1 VTDGS
6 VTGRLAGKVA
16 IITGGAG
23 GIGLETARL
32 FLAEGA
38 RVTIVDLTPDTVAT
52 AVDTLGGGDRVL
64 GVAADVTDEAAVR
77 GYVEATVEQ
86 FGTIDVLF
94 NNAGIEGK
102 VVPVVEIDVD
112 DFDAVLRV
120 NLRGVFLG
128 LKHVLPVL
136 YAKGSGSVI
145 NTSSVGG
152 FHGNPGLAPYV
163 SSKHAVI
170 GITKS
175 VALEAAPYGVR
186 VNSVH
191 PSAVN
196 TRMMRSLEQ
205 GYAPDDPEGARQNFA
220 EALPLKRYAEPIDV
234 ARLVLFLA
242 SDESEFIT
250 GVQYRVDGGQGAL

>member
-1 VTDGS
+1 MTDRPVS
-6 VTGRLAGKVA
+6 GRLAGKVA
-16 IITGGAG
+16 IVTGGAG
-23 GIGLETARL
+23 GIGLETSRL

-38 RVTIVDLTPDTVAT
+38 RVAVVDLTEQAVAG
-52 AVDTLGGGDRVL
+52 AVDALGAGADVI
-64 GVAADVTDEAAVR
+64 GVAADVTDEESVR
-77 GYVEATVEQ
+77 GYVAATLDA

-102 VVPVVEIDVD
+102 VVPVIDIEVD
-112 DFDAVLRV
+112 DFEAVLRV

-170 GITKS
+170 GLTKS
-175 VALEAAPYGVR
+175 VALEAAPHGVR

-205 GYAPDDPEGARQNFA
+205 GYSPDDAEGARRAFA

-242 SDESEFIT
+242 SDDSEFIT

>member
-1 VTDGS
+1 M
-6 VTGRLAGKVA
+6 TGRLNGKVA

-38 RVTIVDLTPDTVAT
+38 KVALVDRTEEAVAT
-52 AVDTLGGGDRVL
+52 AASALGGGDWVIGL
-64 GVAADVTDEAAVR
+64 AADVADEEAVR
-77 GYVEATVEQ
+77 GYVAATLAE

-102 VVPVVEIDVD
+102 VAPVVDIDVD
-112 DFDAVLRV
+112 DFDEVLRV

-136 YAKGSGSVI
+136 YEKGTGSVV

-163 SSKHAVI
+163 SSKHAVV

-196 TRMMRSLEQ
+196 TRMMRSLEA
-205 GYAPDDPEGARQNFA
+205 GYSPDDAESARRSFA

-250 GVQYRVDGGQGAL
+250 GAQYRVDGGQGAL